1 MDEDTDIDIDES
13 EAEPEEPDELIYIP
27 PPLVFTDEVPE

>member
-1 MDEDTDIDIDES
+1 MDEDNDIEIDES
-13 EAEPEEPDELIYIP
+13 EAEPEEPDEPLYIR